1 MQDEFI
7 LDKIK
12 QRGNL
17 MNRAIR
23 SRKSRFFFILLRN
36 AIPYRYRYLRLM
48 IFLSLL
54 RTCPKRLL
62 AIVSP
67 MSLRKGEEGR
77 DKIKSFNQGG
87 LRDIRYNRAAYVRAE
102 NFVIA

>member
-1 MQDEFI
+1 
-7 LDKIK
+7 
-12 QRGNL
+12 
-17 MNRAIR
+17 
-23 SRKSRFFFILLRN
+23 
-36 AIPYRYRYLRLM
+36 M

-54 RTCPKRLL
+54 RTAPKRLL

-67 MSLRKGEEGR
+67 MSLRKGGKGR

-87 LRDIRYNRAAYVRAE
+87 LRYIRYNRAAYVRAE

>member
-1 MQDEFI
+1 
-7 LDKIK
+7 
-12 QRGNL
+12 
-17 MNRAIR
+17 
-23 SRKSRFFFILLRN
+23 
-36 AIPYRYRYLRLM
+36 M

-54 RTCPKRLL
+54 RTSPKRFL

-67 MSLRKGEEGR
+67 MSFRKEKKGR

-87 LRDIRYNRAAYVRAE
+87 LHDIRYNRAAYVQAE